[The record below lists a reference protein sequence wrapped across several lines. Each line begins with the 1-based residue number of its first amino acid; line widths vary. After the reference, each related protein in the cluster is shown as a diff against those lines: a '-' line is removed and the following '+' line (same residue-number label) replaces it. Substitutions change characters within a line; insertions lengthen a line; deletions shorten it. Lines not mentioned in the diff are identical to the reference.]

1 MLAYKKTSL
10 QFIFQIDGTTIKV
23 QFWDTAGGERFR
35 SITSAYYR
43 GAVGALVVY
52 DITKYSTFANV
63 DFWINELKQKGNKDM
78 IILLVGNKIDLSTQ
92 QTVSTQEAA
101 FLASSRSIS
110 FIETS
115 ALDTTNVKEAF
126 DNITKEIHERYPS
139 KALVTPIS
147 LCAAALYNENNRK
160 RVSEHIK
167 SVNGGVPDIIDKKPL
182 VEKKGCC
189 NL

>member
-1 MLAYKKTSL
+1 MVA
-10 QFIFQIDGTTIKV
+10 FIWLYLFQIDGTTIKV

-63 DFWINELKQKGNKDM
+63 EFWINELKQRGNKDI
-78 IILLVGNKIDLSTQ
+78 IILLVGNKTDLRRQ

-101 FLASSRSIS
+101 LLANSRNIS

-115 ALDTTNVKEAF
+115 ALDTSNVKEAF
-126 DNITKEIHERYPS
+126 FKITTEIQEKYPN
-139 KALVTPIS
+139 KALITPIS
-147 LCAAALYNENNRK
+147 LCAAALYDENNRK
-160 RVSEHIK
+160 RVSEHFK
-167 SVNGGVPDIIDKKPL
+167 SANSDKTKTGN
-182 VEKKGCC
+182 EIQCC
-189 NL
+189 KQL

>member
-1 MLAYKKTSL
+1 M
-10 QFIFQIDGTTIKV
+10 
-23 QFWDTAGGERFR
+23 
-35 SITSAYYR
+35 
-43 GAVGALVVY
+43 VY

-63 DFWINELKQKGNKDM
+63 EFWIKELKQKGNKDM
-78 IILLVGNKIDLSTQ
+78 IILLVGNKMDLRTQ

-101 FLASSRSIS
+101 FLANSRNIS

-115 ALDTTNVKEAF
+115 ALDATNVKEAF
-126 DNITKEIHERYPS
+126 ENITKEIHEKYPN

-160 RVSEHIK
+160 RVSDHIK
-167 SVNGGVPDIIDKKPL
+167 SVNGGSGGDIIDKKPL
-182 VEKKGCC
+182 IDKKPCC